1 MSKIVLNSEKKTNH
15 LKQKTCRIDKYVG
28 FLRGACNLPSEMVAT
43 HRTKAPIVIK
53 QKTSIVKSFEEI
65 NKGDKNI
72 DEKHD
77 YPSRHS

>member
-1 MSKIVLNSEKKTNH
+1 M
-15 LKQKTCRIDKYVG
+15 G
-28 FLRGACNLPSEMVAT
+28 FLRGACNLPSEMAAM

-53 QKTSIVKSFEEI
+53 QKTLIVKSFEEI

-77 YPSRHS
+77 CPSGHS